1 MTQRTRSCVEVAE
14 NSFSQSVEF
23 GFERKA
29 EAAGGG
35 GGWGR
40 FCDSEEAV
48 VGRLRVSES
57 SLGWYVRTCHIMAV
71 LQSF

>member
-14 NSFSQSVEF
+14 NSFSQPVGF
-23 GFERKA
+23 GFEPRA
-29 EAAGGG
+29 DAAGGG
-35 GGWGR
+35 RRGR

-48 VGRLRVSES
+48 AGRLRVSES
-57 SLGWYVRTCHIMAV
+57 SLGWYVRACHIMAV

>member
-35 GGWGR
+35 GR